1 MKFLHILILMKIIEK
16 DIIFKNKS
24 KLIFQSF
31 VDSLILF
38 RDIISLSHSI
48 CLFKFPLFLSLS
60 FYFSLDFSALS
71 DTPTFSQPPL
81 SFSHFLNLS
90 LSLCPLLCLSI
101 SLSLR
106 HSLSSIYF
114 SVSISLSLTHC
125 LSPSLSFPPSTSL
138 FLTLCT
144 KFTITVSASFPHLLD
159 RVRTLL

>member
-1 MKFLHILILMKIIEK
+1 MGV
-16 DIIFKNKS
+16 
-24 KLIFQSF
+24 FQSF

-101 SLSLR
+101 SFSLSVTLFHPSISLSLSP
-106 HSLSSIYF
+106 SLCLSL
-114 SVSISLSLTHC
+114 SLSLTHC